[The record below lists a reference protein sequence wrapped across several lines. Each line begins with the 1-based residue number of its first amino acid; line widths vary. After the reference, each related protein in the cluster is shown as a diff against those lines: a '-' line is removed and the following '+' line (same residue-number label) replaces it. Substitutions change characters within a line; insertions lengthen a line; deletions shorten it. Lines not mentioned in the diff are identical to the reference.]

1 MDASALLP
9 QAVRHDPSTETT
21 LPLIVIRKLNPLQ
34 VLKLTWRKTVTGFE
48 NADDLLLVVLPAYN
62 AAATLER
69 AMRSVFA
76 QTHQNWILVVVDDGS
91 EDETYDV
98 AVQTGAGRAN
108 VHVLRLDE
116 NVGTFRALNAGL
128 RRFWSEDWRWYIAQ
142 GADDESHPVRFE
154 TLLQVAAVSPD
165 PDFVTSRY
173 RRIDPAKDGE
183 LVGLRFGE
191 GVAMISRRAFDTLG
205 FFVDTRFS
213 GDSEYMFRIERW
225 HELTGRERGLYAHPG
240 ILYTAYQTGSNLY
253 FQYPHGGLE
262 RLQFAF
268 RTKAR
273 LRLSECV
280 EDLYV
285 AA

>member
-1 MDASALLP
+1 M
-9 QAVRHDPSTETT
+9 
-21 LPLIVIRKLNPLQ
+21 IRRLNPLQ
-34 VLKLTWRKTVTGFE
+34 VLELTWRKAFTGFE
-48 NADDLLLVVLPAYN
+48 NAEDLLLVVLPAYN

-76 QTHQNWILVVVDDGS
+76 QTHQNWILVVIDDGS

-98 AVQTGAGRAN
+98 AVHTGAGRAN

-116 NVGTFRALNAGL
+116 NVGSFRAFNAGL

-142 GADDESHPVRFE
+142 GADDESHPTRFE
-154 TLLQVAAVSPD
+154 KLLQVAAVSPD

-173 RRIDPAKDGE
+173 RRIDPAKGGE
-183 LVGLRFGE
+183 IVGVRYGE
-191 GVAMISRRAFDTLG
+191 GTAMISRRAFEALG

-225 HELTGRERGLYAHPG
+225 HELTAKERGLYAHRS

-253 FQYPHGGLE
+253 FKYPHGGRD
-262 RLQFAF
+262 RLQFVS
-268 RTKAR
+268 RVRSR
-273 LRLSECV
+273 LRRCESV
-280 EDLYV
+280 DDLYV

>member
-1 MDASALLP
+1 M
-9 QAVRHDPSTETT
+9 
-21 LPLIVIRKLNPLQ
+21 IRRLNPLQ
-34 VLKLTWRKTVTGFE
+34 VLKLTWRKAVTGFE
-48 NADDLLLVVLPAYN
+48 NSDDLVLVVMPAYN

-76 QTHQNWILVVVDDGS
+76 QTHQNWTLVVVDDGS

-98 AVQTGAGRAN
+98 AVRTRASRED
-108 VHVLRLDE
+108 VHVLRLED
-116 NVGTFRALNAGL
+116 NVGTFRAINAGL
-128 RRFWSEDWRWYIAQ
+128 KQCWSEDWRWYISQ
-142 GADDESHPVRFE
+142 GADDESDPTRFE
-154 TLLQVAAVSPD
+154 NLLQIAAVAPEA
-165 PDFVTSRY
+165 DFVTSRY
-173 RRIDPAKDGE
+173 RRIDPEKDGE
-183 LVGLRFGE
+183 LVGVRFGE

-225 HELTGRERGLYAHPG
+225 HELTDKESGLYAHRD

-268 RTKAR
+268 RAKVR
-273 LRLSECV
+273 LRQSECV
-280 EDLYV
+280 DDLYV
-285 AA
+285 AG